1 MSRSKAR
8 LAADW
13 FAKLRINAQNEVEHA
28 DVATVEAEVVA
39 VSDSVSTTV
48 SSQLT
53 SVASDVT
60 AVADDVTS
68 LSNTVASKLNASAY
82 TAADV
87 MAKVKTVDGAGSG
100 LDADTVDG
108 LQASQLG
115 VPSGVIL
122 LWSGATTNIPSGWYL
137 CNGANG
143 TPNLQDRFVVGAGS
157 GYAVGNTGGASSV
170 TLTTAQMPAHTHT
183 GPSHTHTFSGT
194 TSSSGNHY
202 HLDGEVMDVVAEA
215 TYSYT
220 ASTSATRVDQS
231 SSETKNQ
238 HARTNT
244 TGAHTHTYSGTTA
257 ADGTGD
263 TGSAGSGS
271 AHENRPPYYALC
283 YIMKA

>member
-13 FAKLRINAQNEVEHA
+13 FAKLRLNEQNEVEHA

-48 SSQLT
+48 NSQLT

-60 AVADDVTS
+60 AVSDSVTS
-68 LSNTVASKLNASAY
+68 LSNTVSSKLDASTY

-87 MAKVKTVDGAGSG
+87 LAKVKNVDGAGSG

-170 TLTTAQMPAHTHT
+170 TLTAAQMPAHTHA
-183 GPSHTHTFSGT
+183 GAAHTHTFSGT
-194 TSSSGNHY
+194 TSTTGNHN
-202 HLDGEVMDVVAEA
+202 HLDGEVMDVTAEA
-215 TYSYT
+215 TYGY
-220 ASTSATRVDQS
+220 AGSTSATRVDQS

-238 HARTNT
+238 HAYTST
-244 TGAHTHTYSGTTA
+244 TGNHSHTYSGTTSS
-257 ADGTGD
+257 DGAGN

-271 AHENRPPYYALC
+271 SHENRPPYYALC